1 MNMSAERSETCTEWT
16 KIPKRMQHQFFELA
30 AKEASRAKQRLLED
44 QPKLVEIGKLLRF
57 KEGVFNE
64 EWKKWRVC
72 VVDGSDSPVM
82 SERVGGRFGAY
93 GVTYHIYEGLEL
105 VEEDYYS
112 GQFVDPQLGDSEA
125 SMKMLSLLT
134 TSLERDVA
142 LECLEKDLDL
152 LLIDGSFF
160 GFRPRCRIIHNH
172 RVPGD
177 EFKDGAELVKHV
189 VEVSLRLLKSGKTVG
204 IIKRVQTAA
213 LDGWLTYIGKRKL
226 MLSRNDKN
234 ILSSLMKEKQHF
246 SYEDAFGDPTLFN
259 HFTRLA
265 TAYDRYSVD
274 VSRSMESIFKAC
286 KDDVERN
293 VRRDLMLDSRQI
305 FKTSRHFIRCTY
317 PAAPFCYETSIN
329 YRLNNLMA
337 FFIGVRSNSTGL
349 PLLLDL
355 TDQDITLPAG
365 FTQELVEEIEAN
377 LVKDP
382 QLDKYEIENHF
393 ASLNPQKQE

>member
-1 MNMSAERSETCTEWT
+1 
-16 KIPKRMQHQFFELA
+16 MQHQFFELA
-30 AKEASRAKQRLLED
+30 AREASRAKLRLLED
-44 QPKLVEIGKLLRF
+44 KSKMVEIEKLLKF
-57 KEGVFNE
+57 KEATIND
-64 EWKKWRVC
+64 EWGKWRVC
-72 VVDGSDSPVM
+72 VVDGSDSPIM
-82 SERVGGRFGAY
+82 SERIGGRFGAY
-93 GVTYHIYEGLEL
+93 GATYHIYEGLEL

-112 GQFVDPQLGDSEA
+112 GQFVDPQLGNSET

-134 TSLERDVA
+134 TCLERDVA
-142 LECLEKDLDL
+142 LECLQKNIDL

-160 GFRPRCRIIHNH
+160 GYRPRCRIIHNH

-177 EFKDGAELVKHV
+177 EFKDGAALVKHV
-189 VEVSLRLLKSGKTVG
+189 TDVSLRLLKSGKAVG
-204 IIKRVQTAA
+204 IIKRIQTAA

-226 MLSRNDKN
+226 MLGRNDKD

-246 SYEDAFGDPTLFN
+246 SYEDAFGDSIMFN
-259 HFTRLA
+259 YFTRLA
-265 TAYDRYSVD
+265 TAYERYAAD
-274 VSRSMESIFKAC
+274 PSRSMESIFKAV

-293 VRRDLMLDSRQI
+293 VRRDLMLGSKQI

-317 PAAPFCYETSIN
+317 PAAPFCYETIIGHK
-329 YRLNNLMA
+329 LENLIA
-337 FFIGVRSNSTGL
+337 FFIGVRNSSTGL

-355 TDQDITLPAG
+355 TDQDVTLPAG

-382 QLDKYEIENHF
+382 DLNKFEIETHF

>member
-1 MNMSAERSETCTEWT
+1 MSAKPSETCTEWT

-30 AKEASRAKQRLLED
+30 AKEASHAKLKLLED
-44 QPKLVEIGKLLRF
+44 KTKLVEIKKLLKF
-57 KEGVFNE
+57 KDVALND
-64 EWKKWRVC
+64 EWKKWRIC

-82 SERVGGRFGAY
+82 GERVGGRFGAY
-93 GVTYHIYEGLEL
+93 GVTYHIYEGSEL
-105 VEEDYYS
+105 TEEDYYS

-134 TSLERDVA
+134 TCLERDVA
-142 LECLEKDLDL
+142 LECLEKNIDL

-189 VEVSLRLLKSGKTVG
+189 AEASLRLLKSGKAVG

-226 MLSRNDKN
+226 MLSRNDKD
-234 ILSSLMKEKQHF
+234 ILSSLMREKQHF
-246 SYEDAFGDPTLFN
+246 SYEDAFGDPIMFN
-259 HFTRLA
+259 YFTRLA
-265 TAYDRYSVD
+265 TAYDRYAVD

-293 VRRDLMLDSRQI
+293 VRRDLMLNSTQI

-317 PAAPFCYETSIN
+317 PAAPFCYETSLN
-329 YRLNNLMA
+329 CRLNNLMA
-337 FFIGVRSNSTGL
+337 FFIGVRNNSTGL

-382 QLDKYEIENHF
+382 ELDKYEIENHF

>member
-1 MNMSAERSETCTEWT
+1 MSVKPAETWSEWT
-16 KIPKRMQHQFFELA
+16 KIPRRMQRQFFELA
-30 AKEASRAKQRLLED
+30 AEEASRAKFRLLED
-44 QPKLVEIGKLLRF
+44 KRKLAEIGKLLKFRDAAL
-57 KEGVFNE
+57 NE
-64 EWKKWRVC
+64 EWRKWRIC

-112 GQFVDPQLGDSEA
+112 GQFVDPQLGDSET
-125 SMKMLSLLT
+125 SMKMLSMLT
-134 TSLERDVA
+134 TCLERDVA
-142 LECLEKDLDL
+142 LECLEKDVDL

-172 RVPGD
+172 RAPG
-177 EFKDGAELVKHV
+177 EFKDGAQLVKHV
-189 VEVSLRLLKSGKTVG
+189 VEASLKLLKSQKAVG

-213 LDGWLTYIGKRKL
+213 LDGWLTYTGKRNL
-226 MLSRNDKN
+226 TLNRNDKD

-246 SYEDAFGDPTLFN
+246 SYEDAFGDPIMFN
-259 HFTRLA
+259 YFTRLA
-265 TAYDRYSVD
+265 TAYDRYAANI
-274 VSRSMESIFKAC
+274 SRSMESIFKAC

-293 VRRDLMLDSRQI
+293 VRRDLLRDARQI

-317 PAAPFCYETSIN
+317 PAAAFCYEASIN
-329 YRLNNLMA
+329 CQLNNLMA
-337 FFIGVRSNSTGL
+337 FFIGVRNNSTGL

-382 QLDKYEIENHF
+382 DLDKYEVENHF

>member
-1 MNMSAERSETCTEWT
+1 MSVKPAETCTEWT

-30 AKEASRAKQRLLED
+30 AEEASRAKLRLLED
-44 QPKLVEIGKLLRF
+44 KRKLVEIGKLLKFRDAIP
-57 KEGVFNE
+57 NE
-64 EWKKWRVC
+64 EWKEWRIC

-125 SMKMLSLLT
+125 SMKMLSMLT
-134 TSLERDVA
+134 TCLERDVA
-142 LECLEKDLDL
+142 IECLEKNVDL

-172 RVPGD
+172 HVPSD
-177 EFKDGAELVKHV
+177 EFKDGAQLVNHV
-189 VEVSLRLLKSGKTVG
+189 VEASLKLLKSEKAVG

-213 LDGWLTYIGKRKL
+213 LEGWLTYTGKRNL
-226 MLSRNDKN
+226 ALNRNDKD

-246 SYEDAFGDPTLFN
+246 SYEDAFGDPIMFN
-259 HFTRLA
+259 YFTRLA
-265 TAYDRYSVD
+265 TAYDRYAVK

-293 VRRDLMLDSRQI
+293 VRRDLMLDARQI

-329 YRLNNLMA
+329 CQLKDLIA
-337 FFIGVRSNSTGL
+337 LFIGVQNNSTGL
-349 PLLLDL
+349 PLPLDL

-382 QLDKYEIENHF
+382 DLDKYEVENHF

>member
-1 MNMSAERSETCTEWT
+1 MSVKPSETCTEWT
-16 KIPKRMQHQFFELA
+16 RLPRKMQHRFFELA
-30 AKEASRAKQRLLED
+30 AEEASRAKLRLLED
-44 QPKLVEIGKLLRF
+44 KAKLVEIRKLLTF
-57 KEGVFNE
+57 KNAIVND
-64 EWKKWRVC
+64 EWKKWRIC

-93 GVTYHIYEGLEL
+93 GVTYHVYEGLEL

-112 GQFVDPQLGDSEA
+112 GQFVDRQLGDSDA
-125 SMKMLSLLT
+125 SMKMLSMLT
-134 TSLERDVA
+134 TCLERDVA
-142 LECLEKDLDL
+142 LECLEKNIDL
-152 LLIDGSFF
+152 LLVDGSFF

-172 RVPGD
+172 RVPGG

-189 VEVSLRLLKSGKTVG
+189 AKVTLKLLKSGKAVG

-213 LDGWLTYIGKRKL
+213 LEGWLTYIGKRKL
-226 MLSRNDKN
+226 MLNRNDKDT
-234 ILSSLMKEKQHF
+234 LSSLMKERQRF
-246 SYEDAFGDPTLFN
+246 SYEDAFGDPALFN
-259 HFTRLA
+259 YFTRLA
-265 TAYDRYSVD
+265 TAYDRYAVD
-274 VSRSMESIFKAC
+274 ASRPMDSIFKAC

-293 VRRDLMLDSRQI
+293 VRRDLMLTSAQI
-305 FKTSRHFIRCTY
+305 FKTARHFIRCAY
-317 PAAPFCYETSIN
+317 PAAPFCYETPIN
-329 YRLNNLMA
+329 YRLDDLVA
-337 FFIGVRSNSTGL
+337 FFVGVKNNATGL

-382 QLDKYEIENHF
+382 DLDKYEIENHF